1 MSLSEPCI
9 VCVMNIRKGGIVVVV
24 DAKFL
29 LSPR

>member
-9 VCVMNIRKGGIVVVV
+9 VCFMNIIKGGIVVEV

-29 LSPR
+29 LSAR